1 MKIEI
6 IVLNQK
12 NLVKI
17 KINENVQ
24 QKVIE
29 YP

>member
-24 QKVIE
+24 QKFIE